1 MKIKYLKEADRW
13 QVDFGLQIPRVKDH
27 RINKHRWIGRT
38 TRFKTLEE
46 AKEWTK
52 QVLVNNRNQD
62 TCLSGR
68 ERFDYILAKKRLEE
82 AGINESLYDV
92 VTAWIKTQS

>member
-1 MKIKYLKEADRW
+1 MKIRYLNKHNRW
-13 QVDFGLQIPRVKDH
+13 EVDFGRQIPRVKDH
-27 RINKHRWIGRT
+27 RINKHKWVGRT
-38 TRFKTLEE
+38 TRFKSLEE
-46 AKEWTK
+46 AKDWTK

-68 ERFDYILAKKRLEE
+68 ERIDYILATKLLGD

-92 VTAWIKTQS
+92 VKSWIDAQK